1 MRLSLKWTLLL
12 AIVAICGASC
22 LAKNIQG
29 AGIPAVGAD
38 PQYLLTFN
46 IGGNVGS
53 ALLNTTDLGGGQ
65 FLVTSGTLDVTA
77 GGDIGTYP
85 VIPGGPAVFGVPGFN
100 VDNVLYPAGDPIL
113 DVYGLAFGSGSLTIN
128 IWGNGPGNYSFY
140 SYDGN
145 YNVAYDGPGTA
156 TATAVPEPTSLLL
169 LSSGLLGIARI
180 TARKI
185 MGRP

>member
-1 MRLSLKWTLLL
+1 
-12 AIVAICGASC
+12 
-22 LAKNIQG
+22 
-29 AGIPAVGAD
+29 
-38 PQYLLTFN
+38 
-46 IGGNVGS
+46 
-53 ALLNTTDLGGGQ
+53 
-65 FLVTSGTLDVTA
+65 
-77 GGDIGTYP
+77 
-85 VIPGGPAVFGVPGFN
+85 VFGVPGFN